1 MDFSRR
7 LRLFLIGVV
16 LGSVIM
22 YFYVLKDKNI
32 YKSPKEVIKEKL
44 LHFPLQLSS
53 KAACKI
59 KCNDLD
65 TAQLRKSWKDAEID
79 LGMSKVDEK
88 PCPLY
93 HITLTP
99 ALGDTKIIECTVC
112 DDFVVMQDIKETKA
126 DCLCN

>member
-44 LHFPLQLSS
+44 LHFPMQLST
-53 KAACKI
+53 KAACQI
-59 KCNDLD
+59 ACNNLD
-65 TAQLRKSWKDAEID
+65 TSALRKVWLNAEID
-79 LGMSKVDEK
+79 LGKSIVDEK

-93 HITLTP
+93 HIVL
-99 ALGDTKIIECTVC
+99 AEAIGETKIIECTVC
-112 DDFVVMQDIKETKA
+112 DDFVVIQEIKDTKA
-126 DCLCN
+126 ACNCH

>member
-44 LHFPLQLSS
+44 LHFPLQLST
-53 KAACKI
+53 KAACQI
-59 KCNDLD
+59 KCTNLD
-65 TAQLRKSWKDAEID
+65 TAVLRKNWINASID
-79 LGMSKVDEK
+79 FSLSKVDEK

-93 HITLTP
+93 HITLEP
-99 ALGDTKIIECTVC
+99 SIGETKIVSCSVC
-112 DDFVVMQDIKETKA
+112 DDFAVMQEIKEVKA
-126 DCLCN
+126 DCDCK

>member
-44 LHFPLQLSS
+44 LHFPLQLST
-53 KAACKI
+53 KAACQV
-59 KCNDLD
+59 KCNSLD
-65 TAQLRKSWKDAEID
+65 TAKLRKAWKDAEID
-79 LGMSKVDEK
+79 FNLSKVREK
-88 PCPLY
+88 PCPIY
-93 HITLTP
+93 HITLSP
-99 ALGDTKIIECTVC
+99 AVGATKIINCSVC
-112 DDFVVMQDIKETKA
+112 DDFVVMQEIMEVKTTCACD
-126 DCLCN
+126 

>member
-32 YKSPKEVIKEKL
+32 YKSPKEVIVEKL
-44 LHFPLQLSS
+44 LHFPLQTST
-53 KAACKI
+53 KAACQLN
-59 KCNDLD
+59 CNKSD
-65 TAQLRKSWKDAEID
+65 TAQLRKAWKDAEID
-79 LGMSKVDEK
+79 LGKSKVDEK

-93 HITLTP
+93 HITLNK
-99 ALGDTKIIECTVC
+99 AVGETKTVNCSVC
-112 DDFVVMQDIKETKA
+112 DDFVVLQEVISVPA
-126 DCLCN
+126 GCDCK

>member
-44 LHFPLQLSS
+44 LHFPLQLTT
-53 KAACKI
+53 KAVCQI
-59 KCNDLD
+59 KCNNLD
-65 TAQLRKSWKDAEID
+65 TAQLRKSWKNSEID
-79 LGMSKVDEK
+79 FGLSKVDEK

-93 HITLTP
+93 HFTLTP

-112 DDFVVMQDIKETKA
+112 DDFVVMQEIKETKEE
-126 DCLCN
+126 CLCN

>member
-32 YKSPKEVIKEKL
+32 YKSPKEVIVEKL
-44 LHFPLQLSS
+44 LHFPLQTST
-53 KAACKI
+53 KAACQLNCTK
-59 KCNDLD
+59 LD
-65 TAQLRKSWKDAEID
+65 TAQLRKAWTGAEID
-79 LGMSKVDEK
+79 LGKSKVDEK

-93 HITLTP
+93 HITLNP
-99 ALGDTKIIECTVC
+99 AVGGVNIVSCSVC
-112 DDFVVMQDIKETKA
+112 DDFVVLQEISSPLA
-126 DCLCN
+126 GCDCK

>member
-22 YFYVLKDKNI
+22 YFYVLKDRNI

-53 KAACKI
+53 KAACQN
-59 KCNDLD
+59 KCNNLD
-65 TAQLRKSWKDAEID
+65 TAVLRKAWKTAEIN
-79 LGMSKVDEK
+79 LGLSKVDEK

-99 ALGDTKIIECTVC
+99 NIGETKVIECSVC
-112 DDFVVMQDIKETKA
+112 DDFVVMQEIKDTK
-126 DCLCN
+126 DSCNCN